1 MCGCGQDGPH
11 FIRLSDFVNK
21 LKLDLRKRV
30 AKKGS
35 IDTVAAILSAAN
47 VDAIATTA
55 TIGGNWCKRNNVLNN
70 KGKVASMLPPGVVFG
85 WVDRV
90 DGEAAVG
97 GALDTRVLEAASEG
111 DGADDATP
119 LGQEVTA
126 NALLTLASAQP
137 SLLVLILNLDRRSD
151 RLEALRAQSGMQRL
165 RCERVQAVDGAS
177 SSWEGLAPVL
187 TPTALEDARWA
198 ELHRVPTLCRATE
211 SFSPYHTRASAAC
224 AATHKKAWERLEA
237 SSCDVALIL
246 EDDARVAPDLADA
259 VQQVLG
265 ALEQHPFWKVCHLG
279 THEGGIKLKGA
290 NKRAALAD
298 ELEQG
303 EVRTGLAGYL
313 VRRSDVRELL
323 DGVFPLDEQLDVA
336 LSQHSFGHG
345 ARYEL
350 SSRAQLVVSPPSQDG
365 TTDVQ
370 TFGDARCH
378 DHLPPRMASRVLTG
392 RKRRWSLRD
401 QLQAANRELRQL
413 RGAPRAATSDDDAA
427 SREERRALAAWKGR
441 RYAYHGNV
449 ALEIKFDDRPPYG
462 VAAPPMAVAGLGDSL
477 RCARGKL
484 DVSTLAAALDAL
496 PRTLSWGRRGD
507 AEMARSKR
515 KYFHLTPEAIELA
528 VRGGDG
534 VPRRALSTDLK
545 ECDACM
551 LELAARVKALMGLDG
566 DLLGMQANYQHTE
579 FPQHTD
585 DAKGD
590 GFGACVATANVRGIG
605 RVVVCEKEC
614 TEINHMWWFDL
625 APGDVWAMRDYVRWE
640 CTHGL
645 PLMQTPAMPC
655 GPGCGC
661 RISLN
666 CRFGVRSAL
675 E

>member
-55 TIGGNWCKRNNVLNN
+55 TIGGNWCKRNNVRNN

-211 SFSPYHTRASAAC
+211 SFSPHHTRASAAC

-336 LSQHSFGHG
+336 LSQHPFGHG
-345 ARYEL
+345 ARHEL
-350 SSRAQLVVSPPSQDG
+350 SSLPRPSAFPDGKPRSNGREATLVAARPGSCGQKTGRSGSCGARHEPPRATTQRPARNGAPSQRG
-365 TTDVQ
+365 RAGGTPTTVTSPSRSSSTTD
-370 TFGDARCH
+370 R
-378 DHLPPRMASRVLTG
+378 RMASWRLRWRWRGSVT
-392 RKRRWSLRD
+392 RCAARAASSTSRRWR
-401 QLQAANRELRQL
+401 RHWMRCH
-413 RGAPRAATSDDDAA
+413 A
-427 SREERRALAAWKGR
+427 S
-441 RYAYHGNV
+441 
-449 ALEIKFDDRPPYG
+449 
-462 VAAPPMAVAGLGDSL
+462 S
-477 RCARGKL
+477 
-484 DVSTLAAALDAL
+484 
-496 PRTLSWGRRGD
+496 
-507 AEMARSKR
+507 
-515 KYFHLTPEAIELA
+515 
-528 VRGGDG
+528 RGGG
-534 VPRRALSTDLK
+534 GATPRWRAPNASTS
-545 ECDACM
+545 
-551 LELAARVKALMGLDG
+551 R
-566 DLLGMQANYQHTE
+566 
-579 FPQHTD
+579 
-585 DAKGD
+585 
-590 GFGACVATANVRGIG
+590 
-605 RVVVCEKEC
+605 
-614 TEINHMWWFDL
+614 
-625 APGDVWAMRDYVRWE
+625 
-640 CTHGL
+640 
-645 PLMQTPAMPC
+645 
-655 GPGCGC
+655 
-661 RISLN
+661 
-666 CRFGVRSAL
+666 
-675 E
+675 